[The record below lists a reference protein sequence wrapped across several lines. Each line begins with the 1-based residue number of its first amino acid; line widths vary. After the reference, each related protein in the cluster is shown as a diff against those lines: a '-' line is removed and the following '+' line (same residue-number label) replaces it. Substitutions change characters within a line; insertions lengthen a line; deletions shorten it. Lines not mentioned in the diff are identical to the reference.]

1 MTESWHPSTTSYL
14 SPTTPAFGKP
24 ELSIAQK
31 LVCTFQ
37 ITDQY
42 CLPPVLMGGAVPGR
56 FKDAQ
61 VLLCRAV
68 GFSYSLITAS
78 CTLQTISSLL
88 VTQYDVSAMG
98 ITVLL

>member
-1 MTESWHPSTTSYL
+1 
-14 SPTTPAFGKP
+14 
-24 ELSIAQK
+24 
-31 LVCTFQ
+31 
-37 ITDQY
+37 
-42 CLPPVLMGGAVPGR
+42 MGGAVPGR

>member
-1 MTESWHPSTTSYL
+1 
-14 SPTTPAFGKP
+14 
-24 ELSIAQK
+24 
-31 LVCTFQ
+31 
-37 ITDQY
+37 
-42 CLPPVLMGGAVPGR
+42 MGGAVPGQ

-68 GFSYSLITAS
+68 GFSYSLSTAS